1 MLVLKVLLK
10 KVTFWRKQ
18 ISKAEL
24 SIMQRVIGYCLSYL
38 HTFFQTLCQKLMEKK
53 AKMWSMSQKDFSIKE
68 WRIVTDVVNNMTSEH
83 FLACKHLLDKM
94 IISGTALYM
103 ICCSLE
109 YLDANVFA
117 FWTVH
122 ILYVT
127 KAAVFYSY
135 FRSAVNS
142 EPIEPVLNGLVQN
155 MRA

>member
-1 MLVLKVLLK
+1 
-10 KVTFWRKQ
+10 
-18 ISKAEL
+18 
-24 SIMQRVIGYCLSYL
+24 
-38 HTFFQTLCQKLMEKK
+38 
-53 AKMWSMSQKDFSIKE
+53 MSQKDFSIKE
-68 WRIVTDVVNNMTSEH
+68 CRIVTDVVNNTTSER
-83 FLACKHLLDKM
+83 FLACKHLLDKCN